1 MSSLP
6 CPPQHWP
13 RFSVLLD
20 AAMEVP
26 ELARVEWL
34 EGLGGPDAEFR
45 PWLARVLGGAA
56 ASRTGSFLDG
66 PVSAALADDGFQAGD
81 TVGPYRLEALLGE
94 GGMGQVW
101 RASRQDDGPKR
112 EVALKLPHA
121 ELLAGPFRQRF
132 RRERDVLAA
141 LSHPHIA
148 QLYDAGM
155 SAEGHPYLAL
165 ELVRGQRITDH
176 CRASETSLDRRV
188 ELVRQVLDALSYAHR
203 RLIVHRDIK
212 PSNVLVT
219 PEGDAKLLDFGIA
232 KLLRPTE
239 TADLL
244 LTQPAAHLA
253 TPGYGAPEQF
263 DGGAITVATDLFSVG
278 VLLFELCT
286 GHRPFGRTP
295 TGPDAAAAPLASQR
309 ADAAAAGSPEG
320 ARLARLLRGDLD
332 AVIANALAPN
342 PAERYAS
349 ADAFARDLR
358 RWREGLPV
366 SARRIAWPARA
377 AKFVRRNRVG
387 VALAGV
393 LAMAMVGGTGGVLWQ
408 AKRAEREATRANAI
422 KDFLIGL
429 FEKGDPH
436 GGGKPSLSMTAKE
449 LLDSGADDADAAFAA
464 QPATEIELLETLGN
478 IYDALN
484 DSVRAEHVW
493 SRRLDLARKLYGV
506 ADPRVVDGTIQLVYS
521 ETEFMDEDAALK
533 LLDSVREPIF
543 TRYGAES
550 LQRAQWLMGRANA
563 LRITHG
569 ARQEAL
575 NDAMQAAAIL
585 AKNFPD
591 RTDYADSVAAIADYE
606 YDGQQYSAALAAT
619 EKVRAIEIA
628 HHNFDTM
635 DDIEYHASAALN
647 LERLGRFAEAEDV
660 YVQDEQLA
668 EHKLGRDSLWYL
680 HALTGRAIMTHLHG
694 DRAGALSL
702 FQEAMAISG
711 DRSASTGT
719 PTSLRRAYGAALAHE
734 GRAQLAIPVLE
745 AALDATKLHPRDEP
759 NLRRAEGFL
768 GDAYDQVGRT
778 AEARTLLQAARDEW
792 VRYGP
797 PSGAQTLE
805 GRERWARFLLDHGE
819 TEAAAAEYRA
829 ILEQSQGMPL
839 PAAAMAAAGIARIAL
854 AAGAQAEA
862 DKQSAQAVRILEAA
876 TLEYDVRA
884 RVDVWLVRA
893 ECLLAG
899 GQKAE
904 ALDWA
909 KKAVAAAEQYDAPES
924 PQLARARV
932 VLQKV
937 S

>member
-6 CPPQHWP
+6 CPPQHWK

-20 AAMEVP
+20 VAMEVP
-26 ELARVEWL
+26 EPARIDWL

-66 PVSAALADDGFQAGD
+66 PVSAGNDDGFHAGD

-165 ELVRGQRITDH
+165 ELVRGQRITDD

-263 DGGAITVATDLFSVG
+263 EGGAITVATDLFSVG

-286 GHRPFGRTP
+286 GHLPFGRTP
-295 TGPDAAAAPLASQR
+295 TGPDAASAPLASQR
-309 ADAAAAGSPEG
+309 VDAAAAGSPEG

-342 PAERYAS
+342 PGERYAS

-366 SARRIAWPARA
+366 SARRIGWPARA
-377 AKFVRRNRVG
+377 AKFVRRNKVG

-393 LAMAMVGGTGGVLWQ
+393 LAVAMVGGTGGVVWQ
-408 AKRAEREATRANAI
+408 AQRAEREATRANAI
-422 KDFLIGL
+422 KNFLIGL
-429 FEKGDPH
+429 FEKGDPR
-436 GGGKPSLSMTAKE
+436 GGGKPSLNMTAKE
-449 LLDSGADDADAAFAA
+449 LLDSGADDADMAFAG

-484 DSVRAEHVW
+484 DSVRSERVW
-493 SRRLDLARKLYGV
+493 SRRLDLERALYGV
-506 ADPRVVDGTIQLVYS
+506 ADPRVVDGTLRLVYS
-521 ETEFMDEDAALK
+521 ETEFMDEDKAIK
-533 LLDSVREPIF
+533 LLDSVRQPIF
-543 TRYGAES
+543 ARYGAES
-550 LQRAQWLMGRANA
+550 LQRAQWLVGRANA

-575 NDAMQAAAIL
+575 NDAQEAVAIFE
-585 AKNFPD
+585 KRFPD
-591 RTDYADSVAAIADYE
+591 AEDYPNALGVVADYQ
-606 YDGQQYSAALAAT
+606 YDGQQYDAALAAN
-619 EKVRAIEIA
+619 EKERAVKISR
-628 HHNFDTM
+628 HQFDVM

-647 LERLGRFAEAEDV
+647 LERLGRIAEAEAV
-660 YVQDEQLA
+660 YQQDQQLA
-668 EHKLGRDSLWYL
+668 ERQLGRDSLWYL
-680 HALTGRAIMTHLHG
+680 HALSSRAGMAHLHG
-694 DRAGALSL
+694 DRARALAL

-711 DRSASTGT
+711 DRSATTGT
-719 PTSLRRAYGAALAHE
+719 PTSLRRAYGAALARE

-745 AALDATKLHPRDEP
+745 AALAANKLHPRDEP
-759 NLRRAEGFL
+759 NLRRAEGAL

-778 AEARTLLQAARDEW
+778 AEARALLQAARDEW
-792 VRYGP
+792 VKYGP
-797 PSGAQTLE
+797 PGGELTLE
-805 GRERWARFLLDHGE
+805 ARERWARFLLDHGE
-819 TEAAAAEYRA
+819 TAAAAAEYRA
-829 ILEQSQGMPL
+829 ILQQSSG
-839 PAAAMAAAGIARIAL
+839 AAMAPVALAAAGLARVAL
-854 AAGAQAEA
+854 AAGAQADAEA
-862 DKQSAQAVRILEAA
+862 QSAQAVRLLDAA

-893 ECLLAG
+893 DCLLAG
-899 GQKAE
+899 GQRAA
-904 ALDWA
+904 ALEWA

-924 PQLARARV
+924 SQLARARA

>member
-6 CPPQHWP
+6 CPPQHWK

-26 ELARVEWL
+26 EPARVDWL

-56 ASRTGSFLDG
+56 ASRTGSFLHG
-66 PVSAALADDGFQAGD
+66 PASAGAADEGFQAGD

-155 SAEGHPYLAL
+155 STEGHPYLAL
-165 ELVRGQRITDH
+165 ELVRGQRITDD

-263 DGGAITVATDLFSVG
+263 DGGAITVTTDLFSVG

-295 TGPDAAAAPLASQR
+295 SGPDAAAAPLASQR
-309 ADAAAAGSPEG
+309 ADAVAAGSPEG
-320 ARLARLLRGDLD
+320 ARLARMLRGDLD

-342 PAERYAS
+342 PAERFAS

-366 SARRIAWPARA
+366 SARRIGWPARA
-377 AKFVRRNRVG
+377 AKFVRRNKVG

-393 LAMAMVGGTGGVLWQ
+393 LAVAMVGGTGGVLWQ
-408 AKRAEREATRANAI
+408 AQRAEREATRANAI

-436 GGGKPSLSMTAKE
+436 GGGKTSLSMTAKE

-484 DSVRAEHVW
+484 DSTRAEHVW
-493 SRRLDLARKLYGV
+493 SRRLDLARALYGV
-506 ADPRVVDGTIQLVYS
+506 ADPRVVEGTLRLVYS
-521 ETEFMDEDAALK
+521 ETEFMDEDKALE
-533 LLDSVREPIF
+533 LLDSVRQPIF
-543 TRYGAES
+543 SRYGAES
-550 LQRAQWLMGRANA
+550 QQRAQWLLGRANA

-575 NDAMQAAAIL
+575 NDGREAVAIL
-585 AKNFPD
+585 EKRFPD
-591 RTDYADSVAAIADYE
+591 STDYPDAVAVMADYQ
-606 YDGQQYSAALAAT
+606 YDGEDYAAALAST
-619 EKVRAIEIA
+619 EKVRAIEIS
-628 HHNFDTM
+628 HHNFDVM
-635 DDIEYHASAALN
+635 DDIEYHASAALD
-647 LERLGRFAEAEDV
+647 LERLGRIAEAQAV
-660 YVQDEQLA
+660 YEQDEQLA
-668 EHKLGRDSLWYL
+668 ERQLGRDSLWYL
-680 HALTGRAIMTHLHG
+680 HALGASAGMAHMHG
-694 DRAGALSL
+694 DRARAFSL
-702 FQEAMAISG
+702 FDQAMAISG
-711 DRSASTGT
+711 DRAATTGT
-719 PTSLRRAYGAALAHE
+719 PNSLRRAYGAALARE
-734 GRAQLAIPVLE
+734 GRAKLAIPVLE
-745 AALDATKLHPRDEP
+745 ATLAATKLHPRDEP
-759 NLRRAEGFL
+759 NVRRAEGAL

-778 AEARTLLQAARDEW
+778 AEARALLQAARDEW
-792 VRYGP
+792 VKYGP
-797 PSGAQTLE
+797 PAGELTLE
-805 GRERWARFLLDHGE
+805 ARERWARFLLDHGE
-819 TEAAAAEYRA
+819 AAPAAAEYRA
-829 ILEQSQGMPL
+829 ILQQSQGAPL
-839 PAAAMAAAGIARIAL
+839 APAALAAAGLARVAL
-854 AAGAQAEA
+854 AGGAQAEA
-862 DKQSAQAVRILEAA
+862 EAQSAQALRLLDAA

-893 ECLLAG
+893 DCLLAG
-899 GQKAE
+899 GQKAA

-924 PQLARARV
+924 SQLARARA

-937 S
+937 G